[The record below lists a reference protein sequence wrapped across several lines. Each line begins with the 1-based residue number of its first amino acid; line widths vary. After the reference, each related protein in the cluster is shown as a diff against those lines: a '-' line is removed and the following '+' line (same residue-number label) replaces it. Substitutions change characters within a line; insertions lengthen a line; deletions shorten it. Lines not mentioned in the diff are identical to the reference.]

1 MINLYFCQISIY
13 IDSRAFSRI
22 RNELFLG
29 MLRVRSLYQAFGGN
43 WGIAFCNQQV
53 SAVAKSND
61 TKLSSTHAHSLAYE
75 LPRRQEEID
84 GHLVNALSN

>member
-1 MINLYFCQISIY
+1 MHLYFCQLSIY
-13 IDSRAFSRI
+13 TDSRALSRI

-29 MLRVRSLYQAFGGN
+29 MLRGRSLYQAFRGN

-75 LPRRQEEID
+75 LPRRQEEMD
-84 GHLVNALSN
+84 GHVVNALPN